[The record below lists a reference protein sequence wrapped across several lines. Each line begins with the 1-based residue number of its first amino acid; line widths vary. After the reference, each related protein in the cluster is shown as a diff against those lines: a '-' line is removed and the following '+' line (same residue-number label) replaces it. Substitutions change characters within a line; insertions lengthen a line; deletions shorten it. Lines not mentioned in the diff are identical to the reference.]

1 MRRHELDLVSLV
13 AGVLFTGAAAAFL
26 VGELTDVRVDPAW
39 VVPVVLVGL
48 GLAGLAGVLLG
59 RARDDDARRD
69 SD

>member
-13 AGVLFTGAAAAFL
+13 AGLLFTGTAAAFL
-26 VGELTDVRVDPAW
+26 VGELTDVRVDPRW

-48 GLAGLAGVLLG
+48 GLAGLAGVVLG
-59 RARDDDARRD
+59 RSRGGDARED